1 MVNSHWV
8 FKKNNK
14 SFTPNLDKFGFV
26 YIITNTKNSRAYIG
40 CKQYF
45 HLRNKKKVESNWKD
59 YTGSS
64 QYLNDDIKKIGKK
77 HFIFEVI
84 GEYKNKRSLR
94 YYEMKYQMKHNVLT
108 TMIEG
113 TNQRLFYNAYVGG
126 KFFPPIEAY
135 VRGDEHPN
143 AIGPHKI
150 TFNKPRKEIIV
161 ANLHE
166 FATLNGYQP
175 ARLYQVK
182 QGYNIDYK
190 KPGNKNTRNKH
201 KDIIKVEEM

>member
-94 YYEMKYQMKHNVLT
+94 YYEMKYQM
-108 TMIEG
+108 IEG

-135 VRGDEHPN
+135 ARGDEHPN

-161 ANLHE
+161 ANLNE